1 MQLTVWVCYHSH
13 TSVITCGAYSIFHV
27 VSVSKSEIA
36 ADSDVRLIQSFLDV
50 LILKVLK
57 KSNYTNGYSLILHFH
72 QKFHVLVSPG
82 TVYSKLYGLE
92 RQGFLEGFFDGRRR
106 IYRLTKQG
114 EEHLNRVLMTE
125 QRNRAAFLS
134 IFSASD
140 AEQT

>member
-1 MQLTVWVCYHSH
+1 VWVCYHSH
-13 TSVITCGAYSIFHV
+13 TSVITCGAYSILHV

-57 KSNYTNGYSLILHFH
+57 KSNYTNGYSLITHFH
-72 QKFHVLVSPG
+72 QKFHIMVSPG

-92 RQGFLEGFFDGRRR
+92 RQCFLEGFFDGRIR
-106 IYRLTKQG
+106 IYRLTKKG
-114 EEHLNRVLMTE
+114 EEHLNRVLMAE